1 MTTNDAAPAPDA
13 DGLITLLR
21 WLDRKG
27 GLGYEAHEAI
37 ARAADLIAAQAA
49 QIASLTAELAERTR
63 ERDELA
69 GLQSRAEGRIKAIVD
84 DELLRRAEKA
94 EAECE
99 RLREDAKWR
108 WGRRS

>member
-1 MTTNDAAPAPDA
+1 MQEMAHRLHKWRRLLCAAPAAPAPDA

-49 QIASLTAELAERTR
+49 QIASLTAELADWKSLALRLVKNHMTPEPNNS
-63 ERDELA
+63 EQALA
-69 GLQSRAEGRIKAIVD
+69 GFRKYLKEGR
-84 DELLRRAEKA
+84 E
-94 EAECE
+94 
-99 RLREDAKWR
+99 
-108 WGRRS
+108 